1 MSLRKVEVVDAT
13 GPLAEY
19 AQTMEDGPLVVTR
32 DGQPIAVVI
41 SVENADL
48 ETVSLSNHP
57 GFLELIERSRARQK
71 REGGLTSAEMRALF
85 ASEP

>member
-1 MSLRKVEVVDAT
+1 MSLRKVEIVDAT
-13 GPLAEY
+13 EPLAEY
-19 AQTMEDGPLVVTR
+19 AQAMEEGPLVVTK
-32 DGQPIAVVI
+32 DGQPIAIVI

-57 GFLELIERSRARQK
+57 GFLDLIERSRALQK
-71 REGGLTSAEMRALF
+71 REGGLSSAEMRTLF

>member
-1 MSLRKVEVVDAT
+1 MNLRKIDLADAT
-13 GPLAEY
+13 EPLARY
-19 AQTMEDGPLVVTR
+19 AQTVEEGPLVVTK
-32 DGQPIAVVI
+32 DGNPIAVVL

-57 GFLELIERSRARQK
+57 GFLEVIERSRDRQK
-71 REGGLTSAEMRALF
+71 REGGLSSAEVRALF

>member
-1 MSLRKVEVVDAT
+1 MSLRK

-19 AQTMEDGPLVVTR
+19 AQTMKDGPLVVTR

-48 ETVSLSNHP
+48 ETLSLSNHP

-71 REGGLTSAEMRALF
+71 REGGLSSAEMRALF

>member
-1 MSLRKVEVVDAT
+1 MTLRKIEIADAT
-13 GPLAEY
+13 EPLARY
-19 AQTMEDGPLVVTR
+19 AQSMEEGPLVVTR

-41 SVENADL
+41 SVDNTDL

-57 GFLELIERSRARQK
+57 GFLEVIERSRERQK
-71 REGGLTSAEMRALF
+71 REGGLSSAEVRALF